1 MYGKGCFMPRKKID
15 APSYRYHISGQAV
28 VTFDGKNYY
37 LGPHDSPESKARYY
51 ALLNEYHAN
60 GMQMPEHRDTQPA
73 VITVRVVT
81 AEYRE
86 YAVKRYANA
95 PKEIHRISGVCDLL
109 EMEHGDVPAN
119 EFGPRRLEQ
128 VRETFIATGNCRTYV
143 NRLVCCVK
151 RVFRHAISREL
162 IDVNVLI
169 RLDTLEPLKAGQT
182 TAPEPES
189 VRPVDLEHVRA
200 TAKYLSPVVSAMIRV
215 QAATGMRPSELC
227 NIRPVDI
234 EKRADGVWL
243 YRPPKHK
250 TSNRGK
256 SKVVPIV
263 GDAQAAL
270 APFVARDPDAYCF
283 SPKESMAWHQSQKT
297 RKTPLSCGNR
307 VGTNRKVNPKR
318 QAGIRFDA
326 GSYRQAISRAAKQA
340 RVPHWFPYQLRH
352 VAATEVRKALGVES
366 AQALLG
372 HSRANMTQHYAQI
385 SEEKA
390 IQAAYAA
397 PSLAPLSES
406 A

>member
-1 MYGKGCFMPRKKID
+1 M
-15 APSYRYHISGQAV
+15 
-28 VTFDGKNYY
+28 
-37 LGPHDSPESKARYY
+37 
-51 ALLNEYHAN
+51 
-60 GMQMPEHRDTQPA
+60 
-73 VITVRVVT
+73 
-81 AEYRE
+81 
-86 YAVKRYANA
+86 KRYANA
-95 PKEIHRISGVCDLL
+95 PKEIHRINGVCDLL
-109 EMEHGDVPAN
+109 EMEHGDVRAN

-128 VRETFIATGNCRTYV
+128 VRETFIATGNCRTYL
-143 NRLVCCVK
+143 NRLVRCVK

-182 TAPEPES
+182 TAPEPEP

-227 NIRPVDI
+227 NIRPMDI
-234 EKRADGVWL
+234 EKRTDGVWL

-250 TSNRGK
+250 TSHRGK

-263 GDAQAAL
+263 GDAQVAL
-270 APFVARDPDAYCF
+270 APFVARDPEAYCF
-283 SPKESMAWHQSQKT
+283 SPQESMAWYQSQKT

-326 GSYRQAISRAAKQA
+326 GSYRQAITRAAKQA

-372 HSRANMTQHYAQI
+372 HSRADMTQHYAQI